1 MVLHHLTQKE
11 PGSTVEILANK
22 NEEFTKAL
30 HCYVESGE
38 SFRNNK
44 DIYKQYN
51 NFRNNYCKM
60 RAQEPLERK

>member
-1 MVLHHLTQKE
+1 MVK
-11 PGSTVEILANK
+11 ILANK

>member
-1 MVLHHLTQKE
+1 M
-11 PGSTVEILANK
+11 VEILANK

-44 DIYKQYN
+44 DILN
-51 NFRNNYCKM
+51 SIII
-60 RAQEPLERK
+60 LEITIVK